1 MTDVTFGVSRRSTL
15 ELLLAAA
22 VFAAAEGASLSGAL
36 AARKRPAPKKAA
48 ATAKKPGE
56 LNAGQFEWH
65 PDRSPSGPL
74 AIIVSLTKQ
83 RVYVYRNG
91 IQIGVSTCSTGKKDY
106 ETPTGVFTI
115 LEKEEEHYS
124 NVYDDAAMPMMQRL
138 TWDGIALHAGK
149 LPGYPASHGCVR
161 LPKAFAEKLYAATQ
175 TGTPVIIADAATQ
188 PSSVYDPGLLLGAEA
203 KDELGKAS
211 KKKKKPAF
219 TKSDAVTS
227 ILVSSADKSI
237 YVIQNG
243 DIVAEGKAEIE
254 DPDKKLG
261 SNVFILEKGDEDGF
275 TWQATGY
282 STGKKGASKP
292 SSSIVERIKP
302 PADVQ
307 AAIDERMKP
316 GMVFVTTDQP
326 ATPETRSGKDF
337 TVMDSEGK

>member
-1 MTDVTFGVSRRSTL
+1 M
-15 ELLLAAA
+15 
-22 VFAAAEGASLSGAL
+22 
-36 AARKRPAPKKAA
+36 
-48 ATAKKPGE
+48 
-56 LNAGQFEWH
+56 
-65 PDRSPSGPL
+65 
-74 AIIVSLTKQ
+74 
-83 RVYVYRNG
+83 
-91 IQIGVSTCSTGKKDY
+91 
-106 ETPTGVFTI
+106 FTI
-115 LEKEEEHYS
+115 LEKEKEHYS
-124 NVYDDAAMPMMQRL
+124 STYDDAAMPMMQRL

-161 LPKAFAEKLYAATQ
+161 LPKAFAERLYDVTQ
-175 TGTPVIIADAATQ
+175 SGTPVIIADAASQ

-219 TKSDAVTS
+219 SKSNAVTS

-237 YVIQNG
+237 FVIQNG

-254 DPDKKLG
+254 DPGKKLG

-282 STGKKGASKP
+282 STGKKAAKP
-292 SSSIVERIKP
+292 STSVVQRIKP

-316 GMVFVTTDQP
+316 GIVFITTDRP

>member
-1 MTDVTFGVSRRSTL
+1 
-15 ELLLAAA
+15 
-22 VFAAAEGASLSGAL
+22 
-36 AARKRPAPKKAA
+36 
-48 ATAKKPGE
+48 
-56 LNAGQFEWH
+56 
-65 PDRSPSGPL
+65 
-74 AIIVSLTKQ
+74 
-83 RVYVYRNG
+83 
-91 IQIGVSTCSTGKKDY
+91 
-106 ETPTGVFTI
+106 
-115 LEKEEEHYS
+115 
-124 NVYDDAAMPMMQRL
+124 MPMMQRL

-161 LPKAFAEKLYAATQ
+161 LPKAFAEKLYAVTQ

-211 KKKKKPAF
+211 KKKKKPTF
-219 TKSDAVTS
+219 SKSNAVTS

-243 DIVAEGKAEIE
+243 DIVAEGKAEIA
-254 DPDKKLG
+254 DPGKKLG

-282 STGKKGASKP
+282 STGKTAAKP
-292 SSSIVERIKP
+292 STSVVQRIKP

-316 GMVFVTTDQP
+316 GMVFITTDQL